1 MLGGIV
7 AAYILHGL
15 VPGQTEINLKLSASA
30 NIAQGLFI
38 ETFATTTL
46 ILAVLMLGVGTSSFP
61 LLASVVSAAN
71 ALSGRC
77 PGRDGRDVV

>member
-15 VPGQTEINLKLSASA
+15 IPGETDINLKLSARA

-46 ILAVLMLGVGTSSFP
+46 ILTVLMLGVGKSS
-61 LLASVVSAAN
+61 LLSS
-71 ALSGRC
+71 LSGE
-77 PGRDGRDVV
+77 